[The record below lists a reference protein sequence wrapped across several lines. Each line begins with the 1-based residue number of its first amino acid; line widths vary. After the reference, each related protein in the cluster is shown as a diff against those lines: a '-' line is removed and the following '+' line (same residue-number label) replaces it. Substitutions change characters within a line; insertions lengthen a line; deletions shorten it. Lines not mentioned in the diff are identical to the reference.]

1 MKTTRRSRREARRLY
16 QACLAGKQ
24 LDEGRARRVV
34 EKVARGRG
42 RRSLAVLSHFQRL
55 VRLDRACHHAV
66 VESAAPLP
74 AEFRGRLEAFV
85 LRTYGAGVTTSFEE
99 NPALIAGIRVQVGS
113 DVYDGSV
120 RAALAG
126 LQDRFR

>member
-1 MKTTRRSRREARRLY
+1 
-16 QACLAGKQ
+16 
-24 LDEGRARRVV
+24 
-34 EKVARGRG
+34 
-42 RRSLAVLSHFQRL
+42 
-55 VRLDRACHHAV
+55 

-74 AEFRGRLEAFV
+74 ADFRGRLESLV
-85 LRTYGAGVTTSFEE
+85 TRVYGSGVSTSFEE